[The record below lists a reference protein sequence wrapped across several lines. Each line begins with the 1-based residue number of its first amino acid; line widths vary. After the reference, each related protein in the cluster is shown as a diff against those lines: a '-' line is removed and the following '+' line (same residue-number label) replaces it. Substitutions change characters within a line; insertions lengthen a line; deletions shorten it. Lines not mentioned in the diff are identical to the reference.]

1 MLICN
6 NVFQFH
12 FPLVASVRSRLE
24 EWNDERGRK
33 KKVEER
39 WIEGETKGKKRDSAA
54 VHWKGG
60 AGKPRVREPVSFRSC
75 CQRRRALRLHSL
87 FVRRHPPLSRGR
99 GEEGGSNER
108 SLLGRA
114 LRRTRRVD
122 LHPLCVISLRY

>member
-24 EWNDERGRK
+24 GWDDERGREK
-33 KKVEER
+33 KK
-39 WIEGETKGKKRDSAA
+39 WKKGGSKGKKRDSAA